1 MAELVRQLCVWR
13 YQFKYDEFDPW
24 DLPCRRRESS
34 PNKLFSEGHTLTH
47 FPSRTCTNIIEKKK
61 TEHKTWVDISLN
73 MVCKWAKHVNSPL
86 LPPSKTNEIWMRK
99 GGIPIR
105 MAVIKQTQQ
114 YVLMRMERNWK
125 EPLCTGLQN
134 NEATMENSMK
144 FHFKMKQN
152 LQPFAPAVLLLEER
166 FAHPNL

>member
-1 MAELVRQLCVWR
+1 MSSIPGTYLV
-13 YQFKYDEFDPW
+13 EGENH
-24 DLPCRRRESS
+24 LPTSCSLRV
-34 PNKLFSEGHTLTH
+34 TH
-47 FPSRTCTNIIEKKK
+47 SRTSPQEHAQISLKKKKK

-73 MVCKWAKHVNSPL
+73 MVCKWAKHVNSSL

-105 MAVIKQTQQ
+105 MAIIKQTQQ

-152 LQPFAPAVLLLEER
+152 LQPFPPAVLLLEER